1 MTPGGDLGGGG
12 ILRPGRL
19 RKKNRGREREKGNE
33 RGLANCRKR
42 KVEINIRQEEQV
54 RNFRANS
61 MFKKKI

>member
-1 MTPGGDLGGGG
+1 MTPGGDLGGEGFYVQGG
-12 ILRPGRL
+12 CV
-19 RKKNRGREREKGNE
+19 KKNRGREREKGNE